1 MATAQ
6 DGGKSSVK
14 KGEVISLQ
22 CLTGLRVQFAR
33 EPKVRSKV
41 TVVFHLEEED
51 NDENQRKCGSCCCGG
66 ARKKKPYLPGVN
78 EKDNSISKQL
88 EERFNE
94 HKYALSVKP
103 TTVDKPIQVK
113 VTLLI
118 ESITDVSEVNMD
130 LTTTFV
136 IYQSWTDP
144 RLRVKS
150 DDRPLKRW
158 LRLGFRLRS

>member
-1 MATAQ
+1 MRSTILLVFLMATAQ

-94 HKYALSVKP
+94 HKYALSA
-103 TTVDKPIQVK
+103 TTGCTFPDPLLGPKKKFDPFSSAGSSFDYVSTFGVIQ
-113 VTLLI
+113 
-118 ESITDVSEVNMD
+118 
-130 LTTTFV
+130 
-136 IYQSWTDP
+136 
-144 RLRVKS
+144 
-150 DDRPLKRW
+150 
-158 LRLGFRLRS
+158 